1 MKNTQ
6 LKKSKAASF
15 FTGKGFYIAVCI
27 SILVVGATAYF
38 ALNAQWDN
46 ITEQNSSNLSSDGGN
61 LNSGLQVGESQ
72 SNVPKDSSSVSQITE
87 SKVEDSSEQETSASE
102 TQQTQATSQ
111 SEPKKYSN
119 TFVTPLQGDIINPF
133 SNGEL
138 VKSKTLNE
146 WRTHD
151 GVDIKADIATPVKS
165 ASDGVVKEILQDPQ
179 WGVVIVVDHGNGYES
194 YYMGLNVNVNVK
206 KEDEVDI
213 GTVLGSVGQTAEI
226 EIAEEP
232 HLHFAIKKDGK
243 WIDPMSLMKTA

>member
-6 LKKSKAASF
+6 LKKSKAAAF
-15 FTGKGFYIAVCI
+15 FTGKGFYIAVCV

-38 ALNAQWDN
+38 ALNAQKDS
-46 ITEQNSSNLSSDGGN
+46 ITEQNSHNLSSNTNN
-61 LNSGLQVGESQ
+61 LNSGIQVGESQ
-72 SNVPKDSSSVSQITE
+72 SNVPKDSSSSSESSASTPAVS
-87 SKVEDSSEQETSASE
+87 SKDSSSAA
-102 TQQTQATSQ
+102 QQTQASQ
-111 SEPKKYSN
+111 AEPRKYSN
-119 TFVTPLQGDIINPF
+119 TFVVPLKGDIINQY

-165 ASDGVVKEILQDPQ
+165 ASDGMVKDIRQDPQ
-179 WGVVIVVDHGNGYES
+179 WGVVIVIDHGNGYES

-206 KEDEVDI
+206 KDDEVDI

-226 EIAEEP
+226 EISEEP